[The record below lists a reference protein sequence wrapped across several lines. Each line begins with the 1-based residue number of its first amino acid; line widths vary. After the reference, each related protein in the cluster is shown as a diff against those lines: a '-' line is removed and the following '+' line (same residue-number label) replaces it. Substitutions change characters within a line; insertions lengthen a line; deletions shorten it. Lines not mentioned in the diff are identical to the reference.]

1 MEIEVSIHEAREPV
15 AVMGIK
21 GNIDASNFVEVINQA
36 QEIYKRPVHN
46 LILDLSAVPF
56 ISSAGRVAI
65 HKISLIYSG
74 GQQEVEQEGKE
85 TRPDF
90 THNANARKR
99 VKLLNPQPG
108 VDQTLEMAGLKL
120 FFKVFKDLE
129 VAIQSF

>member
-1 MEIEVSIHEAREPV
+1 MEIEVTIHEAREPV
-15 AVMGIK
+15 AVMSIK
-21 GNIDASNFVEVINQA
+21 GKIDASNYVEVINQA

-46 LILDLSAVPF
+46 LLLDLSEVPF
-56 ISSAGRVAI
+56 ISSAGLVAI

-108 VDQTLEMAGLKL
+108 VDKTLEMAGLKL
-120 FFKVFKDLE
+120 FFKVFDDLKSAVE
-129 VAIQSF
+129 SF

>member
-1 MEIEVSIHEAREPV
+1 MEIKVAIHEAREPV
-15 AVMGIK
+15 AVMSIK

-46 LILDLSAVPF
+46 LLLDLSEVPF
-56 ISSAGRVAI
+56 ISSAGLVAI

-108 VDQTLEMAGLKL
+108 VDKTLEMAGLKL
-120 FFKVFKDLE
+120 FFKVFDDLE
-129 VAIQSF
+129 SAIQSF

>member
-1 MEIEVSIHEAREPV
+1 MEIVVSIHEAQEPV
-15 AVMGIK
+15 AVMSIK
-21 GNIDASNFVEVINQA
+21 GNVDASNFVEIINQA

-46 LILDLSAVPF
+46 LILDLSEVPF
-56 ISSAGRVAI
+56 ISSAGLVAI

-99 VKLLNPQPG
+99 VKLLSPQPG
-108 VDQTLEMAGLKL
+108 VDQILEMAGLKL
-120 FFKVFKDLE
+120 FFKVFHDLE
-129 VAIQSF
+129 SAIQSF

>member
-1 MEIEVSIHEAREPV
+1 MEIDVAIHEAREPV
-15 AVMGIK
+15 AVMSIK

-46 LILDLSAVPF
+46 LLLDLSEVPF
-56 ISSAGRVAI
+56 ISSAGLVAI

-108 VDQTLEMAGLKL
+108 VDKTLEMAGLKL
-120 FFKVFKDLE
+120 FFKVFDDLE
-129 VAIQSF
+129 SAVQSF